1 MSFAWQTT
9 EEDISAVLA
18 NTKLDEISNSEFYM
32 DKLDHNKIAEA
43 ALFGDDLG
51 KGTVFGDC
59 DSSLETQTDF
69 AYQEIEKQI
78 REIIETFDKE

>member
-43 ALFGDDLG
+43 ALFGDDL
-51 KGTVFGDC
+51 
-59 DSSLETQTDF
+59 ETQTDF

-78 REIIETFDKE
+78 REIIETFDKG